1 MPSNRKDST
10 FSAGQ
15 KFCCCFDLLS
25 WIHSTKPMASFNI
38 SCTLLIF
45 CSGWPGPCQQRT
57 TQQTSAGNS
66 DGVESGGRMLSKA
79 EFDLLKL
86 LLLIWFLAPIG
97 YNASDMIFN
106 LVGGTHQN
114 KKYQNSKIIV
124 EFKNISRLSPRC
136 WATSGP
142 AWTKWAW
149 SASRPGSGSSSV
161 SASGWGSET
170 TWTSRLYET
179 YP

>member
-1 MPSNRKDST
+1 MRKDST

-25 WIHSTKPMASFNI
+25 WIHSTKPMVSFNM

-45 CSGWPGPCQQRT
+45 CSGWSGPSQQRT
-57 TQQTSAGNS
+57 TKQTPPGNS
-66 DGVESGGRMLSKA
+66 DGVETGGRMLSKA

-106 LVGGTHQN
+106 LVSG
-114 KKYQNSKIIV
+114 KVSKIFV
-124 EFKNISRLSPRC
+124 QSKNISRLSPRC

-142 AWTKWAW
+142 AWTKWPS
-149 SASRPGSGSSSV
+149 SASRPGSGSLSV

-170 TWTSRLYET
+170 TSTSRLYET
-179 YP
+179 YPP